1 MKRARTIIA
10 ITAMLAVSACA
21 EREAPDAAAKDRT
34 LAEAREA
41 EDAKRAAGI
50 AAAANESASNEAAA
64 ATASGGRWFASVTP
78 GEPGANYGQ
87 PESEAQLSVRCDKTR
102 RELIVLR
109 TATVAN
115 GPVDVRL
122 TNGVRSIVVAGQAT
136 SDPMPHV
143 VARVPISDAFVTGL
157 ADSNDAIAI
166 QIGDGE
172 RFTAPLGEPFREVFS
187 QCG

>member
-1 MKRARTIIA
+1 MERIRTMIA
-10 ITAMLAVSACA
+10 MAGMLAISACA

-64 ATASGGRWFASVTP
+64 ATAGGGRWFASDAP
-78 GEPGANYGQ
+78 GEIAANYGQ
-87 PESEAQLSVRCDKTR
+87 PDSEAQLSVRCDKTR
-102 RELIVLR
+102 REMVIVR
-109 TATVAN
+109 SVAMAD

-122 TNGVRSIVVAGQAT
+122 TNGVRSIVVSGQAT
-136 SDPMPHV
+136 SQPMPQV

-157 ADSNDAIAI
+157 ANSNDAIAV

-172 RFTAPLGEPFREVFS
+172 RFTAPLGEPFRGVFD